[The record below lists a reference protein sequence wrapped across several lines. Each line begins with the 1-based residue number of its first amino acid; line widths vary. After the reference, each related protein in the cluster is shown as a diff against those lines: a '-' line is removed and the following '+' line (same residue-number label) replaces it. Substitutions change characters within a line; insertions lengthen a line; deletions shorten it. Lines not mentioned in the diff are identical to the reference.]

1 MTRTAFDTYHP
12 AIAAIYLVAALA
24 FTMAANHPVFLAMN
38 FVVAFACNIFLRG
51 WRPALKTLAWQ
62 LPLLAIIAVLNPL
75 FSQNGSTV
83 LFTFGHSAFYL
94 ESLVYGLC
102 MGTMLVTI
110 MQWFSNLSH
119 ILTSDKMMQLTGRV
133 VPTIGLMVT
142 MILRLVPQFMR
153 RSKAIRSAQEVCTAA
168 RLDKQPGYGAQVALA
183 GVESGHGALA
193 GVGSGHGG
201 AGVGSGHGGADVNR
215 RGLDAAG
222 VETASAGFFAKRA
235 DSARSYLRDL
245 TVLMGWGMEDSLD
258 TSEAMRAR
266 GWGAAPKRTTYQRSD
281 FRARDGIM
289 VAIMGVLIVLSAIL
303 AAVACSQFT
312 FYPELSELILWWGYL
327 PYLIFLIIPFIMEVK
342 ERIVWS
348 R

>member
-1 MTRTAFDTYHP
+1 MTRTDFDRYHP

-24 FTMAANHPVFLAMN
+24 FTMAAIHPVYLAMN
-38 FVVAFACNIFLRG
+38 FIVAIAYNVFLRG
-51 WRPALKTLAWQ
+51 WRPALKTLTWQ
-62 LPLLAIIAVLNPL
+62 LPLLAIIAVLNPF
-75 FSQNGSTV
+75 FSENGSTI

-94 ESLVYGLC
+94 ESMVYGLC

-133 VPTIGLMVT
+133 MPTIGLMVT

-153 RSKAIRSAQEVCTAA
+153 RSKAIRSTQEVCTAA
-168 RLDKQPGYGAQVALA
+168 RLDKQPGYGVR
-183 GVESGHGALA
+183 V
-193 GVGSGHGG
+193 
-201 AGVGSGHGGADVNR
+201 
-215 RGLDAAG
+215 
-222 VETASAGFFAKRA
+222 ASAGFFAKRA
-235 DSARSYLRDL
+235 DSVRSYLRDL

-281 FRARDGIM
+281 FRASDGIM
-289 VAIMGVLIVLSAIL
+289 VATMGILIVLSAFL
-303 AAVACSQFT
+303 AVIACSQFT
-312 FYPELSELILWWGYL
+312 FYPELSELVVWWGYL
-327 PYLIFLIIPFIMEVK
+327 PYLVFLVIPFIMEIK
-342 ERIVWS
+342 ERIIWS